1 MNIEEI
7 ERLAFI
13 KYKLSGKKAMN
24 TYIFTQISKNKI
36 ADEEIDKIIESLNE
50 KVKIYEQEK
59 KQKVIEQVA
68 FTCNI
73 LGKVIK

>member
-7 ERLAFI
+7 ERLAFL
-13 KYKLSGKKAMN
+13 KYKLSGKRAMN
-24 TYIFTQISKNKI
+24 TYIFTQVTKNSIS
-36 ADEEIDKIIESLNE
+36 DGETDKIIESLNE
-50 KVKIYEQEK
+50 KIKIYEQEK

-73 LGKVIK
+73 FSKVIK